1 MWRIASKRELMMN
14 IETRD
19 QRTISETDARATMEL
34 VCAIWPKPGRT
45 VDSMTAELLERW
57 KKYDGLEAQ
66 HPRSFFIRKAGR
78 VIAHASGVPRTIG
91 TSAGDISV
99 LALARVCTD
108 PTVRGRHL
116 GQAMARAAFDL
127 VDNGTF
133 QFSLF
138 QTTDNVK
145 SFYEGLG
152 AVEIHNQFVDSTSDD
167 PMASPWWSPVIM
179 RYSAKPGWPEGEIDL
194 RGPGW

>member
-1 MWRIASKRELMMN
+1 MN

-19 QRTISETDARATMEL
+19 QRTISEADAQATMEL

-57 KKYDGLEAQ
+57 KQYDGPDAQ
-66 HPRSFFIRKAGR
+66 HPRSFFVREAGR
-78 VIAHASGVPRTIG
+78 IIAHASAVPRTIA
-91 TSAGDISV
+91 TNNGDITV

-108 PTVRGRHL
+108 PSARGRRL
-116 GQAMARAAFDL
+116 GQAMAQAAFDL
-127 VDNGTF
+127 VDNGIF

-138 QTTDNVK
+138 QTTDDVK
-145 SFYEGLG
+145 PFYERLG
-152 AVEIHNQFVDSTSDD
+152 AVEIHNKFFNSMAQD
-167 PMASPWWSPVIM
+167 PTASPWWSPVIM
-179 RYSAKPGWPEGEIDL
+179 RYPAKSGWPEGEIDL

>member
-1 MWRIASKRELMMN
+1 MN

-19 QRTISETDARATMEL
+19 QRTISEADARDTMEL

-57 KKYDGLEAQ
+57 KHYAGPESQ
-66 HPRSFFIRKAGR
+66 HPRTFFIREAGR
-78 VIAHASGVPRTIG
+78 IIAHASAVPRTIA
-91 TSAGDISV
+91 TSAGEITV
-99 LALARVCTD
+99 LALARVCTH
-108 PTVRGRHL
+108 PSVRGRHV
-116 GQAMARAAFDL
+116 GRAMAKVAFEL

-133 QFSLF
+133 AFSLF

-145 SFYEGLG
+145 SFYDQLG
-152 AVEIHNQFVDSTSDD
+152 AVEAHNRFVNSSADD
-167 PMASPWWSPVIM
+167 PTASPWWSPVIM

-194 RGPGW
+194 KGPGW